1 MEHTIGIIGAE
12 RIRVF
17 RSMDPVRPNIR
28 EKLNIHITNTTLT
41 DCLFVSA
48 SKSSIRR
55 FAITEKAPTSG
66 QRLFSKHS
74 VLIVS

>member
-41 DCLFVSA
+41 ESRIIGWG
-48 SKSSIRR
+48 IR
-55 FAITEKAPTSG
+55 FKLQMLCPQEDE
-66 QRLFSKHS
+66 
-74 VLIVS
+74 

>member
-17 RSMDPVRPNIR
+17 RSRDPVRPNIR

-48 SKSSIRR
+48 SKSWIV
-55 FAITEKAPTSG
+55 ITEKAPTMG
-66 QRLFSKHS
+66 QRPFS
-74 VLIVS
+74 IVS